1 VWSAAARGLV
11 TLVAMES
18 KIAKEARLA
27 LIADAKRMT
36 PEQRLE
42 AFLAHCQLVMEL
54 HASGVK
60 IRLSKLKASA

>member
-1 VWSAAARGLV
+1 
-11 TLVAMES
+11 MES

-27 LIADAKRMT
+27 LIADARRMT

-54 HASGVK
+54 QASGEK
-60 IRLSKLKASA
+60 IRSSKVKASA